1 MRLLLVEDH
10 AELAMWVAKSLRQS
24 GFVIDVIERGDHA
37 AAALLTQS
45 YDLVI
50 LDLSLP
56 GLDGLDILRRIRGS
70 EKTARLPVIIL
81 TARGSPEDR
90 VKGLN
95 LGADDYLP
103 KPFELAELEARIRA
117 LLRRSS
123 NVVPTVQIGLLE
135 FDTGSRLVT
144 VAGQPLALTQRELA
158 LLEALLSR
166 QGKPIAREALFDKIF
181 GLDDDVR
188 PEAIE
193 LYVHRLRKKLE
204 GSGVAIS
211 TLRGLG
217 YMLAGQGGGERRS

>member
-10 AELAMWVAKSLRQS
+10 AELAVWVAKSLRQS
-24 GFVIDVIERGDHA
+24 GYAVDVIERGDHA
-37 AAALLTQS
+37 AAALLTQT
-45 YDLVI
+45 YDLAI

-56 GLDGLDILRRIRGS
+56 GMDGLALLQRIRHL
-70 EKTARLPVIIL
+70 EKTARLPVLLL

-90 VKGLN
+90 VKGLD

-117 LLRRSS
+117 LLRRS
-123 NVVPTVQIGLLE
+123 NNQIPVVQIGQLQ
-135 FDTGSRLVT
+135 FDTTTRLAT
-144 VAGQPLALTQRELA
+144 IGERQLNLTKRELE

-166 QGKPIAREALFDKIF
+166 KDKPVTRDALFEKIF
-181 GLDDDVR
+181 DMDNEAQ
-188 PEAIE
+188 PETIE

-204 GSGVAIS
+204 GSGVAIT

-217 YMLAGQGGGERRS
+217 YLISEQSRDR

>member
-10 AELAMWVAKSLRQS
+10 AELAVWVAKSLRQS
-24 GFVIDVIERGDHA
+24 GFAVDVIERGDHA
-37 AAALLTQS
+37 ATALLTQS
-45 YDLVI
+45 YDLAV

-56 GLDGLDILRRIRGS
+56 GLDGLEILRRIRGN

-81 TARGSPEDR
+81 TARGAPEDR
-90 VKGLN
+90 IKGLN

-123 NVVPTVQIGLLE
+123 NVVPTVQIGQLE
-135 FDTGSRLVT
+135 FDTSTRLAS
-144 VAGQPLALTQRELA
+144 VAGQLLALTLRELA
-158 LLEALLSR
+158 VLEALIAR
-166 QGKPIAREALFDKIF
+166 QGKPVAREALFSMVF

-188 PEAIE
+188 PEAVE
-193 LYVHRLRKKLE
+193 PYVHRLRKKLE

-217 YMLAGQGGGERRS
+217 YMLAARGGNASDA

>member
-10 AELAMWVAKSLRQS
+10 AELAVWVAKSLRQS
-24 GFVIDVIERGDHA
+24 GFAVDVIERGDHA
-37 AAALLTQS
+37 ATALLTQS
-45 YDLVI
+45 YDLAV

-56 GLDGLDILRRIRGS
+56 GLDGLEILRRIRGN

-81 TARGSPEDR
+81 TARGAPEDR
-90 VKGLN
+90 IKGLN

-123 NVVPTVQIGLLE
+123 NVVPTVQIGQLE
-135 FDTGSRLVT
+135 LDTSTRLAS
-144 VAGQPLALTQRELA
+144 VAGQPLALTLRELA
-158 LLEALLSR
+158 VLEALIAR
-166 QGKPIAREALFDKIF
+166 QGKPVAREALFSMVF

-188 PEAIE
+188 PEAVE

-217 YMLAGQGGGERRS
+217 YMLAARGGNASGA